1 MTDGQYAI
9 PRFYAVRRAVKTVFL
24 IRCFRNV
31 RLSQSSLTA
40 LACSDCCL
48 SNCTATLR
56 GSATIEFVMVG
67 GKQTNDGGVT
77 QLRRLRQ
84 IRNCVSRDVMA
95 QLVMSL
101 VISRL
106 DYCNSMFSGLPASSL
121 APLQRVQNAAARL
134 VHTLDQ
140 QSHITSALQQL
151 HWLPDKFR
159 IVFKNATLVHQ
170 ILHNRCPSYLT
181 DLPGLVEF
189 NTADSQRY
197 QLTSL
202 TRAAVVK
209 RTRTHFGKRAF
220 SVCGP
225 HTWNC
230 LPRAVRNI
238 ESYPAFRRAF
248 KSHLFHRATSEDKN
262 GGLVNSTEEVCE
274 EFNDFFCFSVF
285 KRRN

>member
-1 MTDGQYAI
+1 VTDGQYAI

-56 GSATIEFVMVG
+56 GFATIEFVMVG

-134 VHTLDQ
+134 VHNLDQ

-159 IVFKNATLVHQ
+159 IVFNAGAPNPPQPLSVVSH
-170 ILHNRCPSYLT
+170 RPAR
-181 DLPGLVEF
+181 PGRV
-189 NTADSQRY
+189 Q
-197 QLTSL
+197 
-202 TRAAVVK
+202 
-209 RTRTHFGKRAF
+209 H
-220 SVCGP
+220 
-225 HTWNC
+225 
-230 LPRAVRNI
+230 
-238 ESYPAFRRAF
+238 
-248 KSHLFHRATSEDKN
+248 
-262 GGLVNSTEEVCE
+262 GGLTTISAHVANQSRRRETDEDPLRQTRLLCLRTSYMELSST
-274 EFNDFFCFSVF
+274 SGPQH
-285 KRRN
+285 